1 MFKVKL
7 GNWKIAIMGKIWH
20 AWIKKVYLCIW
31 FGWIC
36 FLHHFQIYLIVLL
49 SNVHAARRQRAK
61 LIYWNLTIVSLRRA
75 KWLYLHKSDDC
86 LFKESKMVALKSSYC
101 FFKMRIIYRTSLD
114 RIYNQRFRKIFILN
128 VINMLFFI
136 FCNCCRS
143 IIQKYVCYTI

>member
-1 MFKVKL
+1 
-7 GNWKIAIMGKIWH
+7 MGKIWH
-20 AWIKKVYLCIW
+20 AWSKKVYLCIW

-36 FLHHFQIYLIVLL
+36 FLLHFQTYLIVLL
-49 SNVHAARRQRAK
+49 LSLQRGDNVQNWFTEIWRMFLYVESK
-61 LIYWNLTIVSLRRA
+61 MIVLNSG
-75 KWLYLHKSDDC
+75 DC
-86 LFKESKMVALKSSYC
+86 LFNESKMVVLKSGYC

-143 IIQKYVCYTI
+143 VIQKYVCYTI